1 MANELERQ
9 NPLNDS
15 KTPKRDAGVGQLF
28 HEEELRA
35 RLKGGIVMPDEPTFV
50 QFKNGVQTDSGDR
63 LTFEKD
69 VTTHRIKK
77 GNDESVDAG
86 YF

>member
-1 MANELERQ
+1 MSNEVESQ
-9 NPLNDS
+9 NPKNES
-15 KTPKRDAGVGQLF
+15 APNRDAGVGQLF
-28 HEEELRA
+28 REEHLRGHI
-35 RLKGGIVMPDEPTFV
+35 KGDIVMPDEPTFT
-50 QFKNGVQTDSGDR
+50 QMKNGVQTDTGER

-77 GNDESVDAG
+77 GNDEPVDAG

>member
-1 MANELERQ
+1 MSNELERQ
-9 NPLNDS
+9 NPLSDAGGN
-15 KTPKRDAGVGQLF
+15 RDAGVGQLF
-28 HEEELRA
+28 HEEHLRG
-35 RLKGGIVMPDEPTFV
+35 RIKGGMVMPDEPTFT
-50 QFKNGVQTDSGDR
+50 QFKNGVQTDTGER